1 MGNITRMDTRVSSEV
16 YRKTSYI
23 RRWFAL
29 VVGTDNPLRVNP
41 LFVLLVFGLAGIL
54 LDLDHLVIQ
63 QLQMVRPFHLPYWFG
78 SWIVCV
84 GVCTYYYRRVH
95 KISIGDE

>member
-84 GVCTYYYRRVH
+84 SVCTYYYRRVH
-95 KISIGDE
+95 KISIGGE

>member
-1 MGNITRMDTRVSSEV
+1 MENITRVGSRVPSEIH
-16 YRKTSYI
+16 RKTSCF

-78 SWIVCV
+78 SWIFCV

-95 KISIGDE
+95 NISIGGG